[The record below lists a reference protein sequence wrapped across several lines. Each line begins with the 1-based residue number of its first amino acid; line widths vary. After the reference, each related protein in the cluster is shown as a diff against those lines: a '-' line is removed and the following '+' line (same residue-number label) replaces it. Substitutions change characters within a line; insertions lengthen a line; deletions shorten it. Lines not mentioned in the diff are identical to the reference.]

1 MWTRLKP
8 DHDVIMTLSEVREK
22 LPFKLISV
30 YVRGHQDDKRDYD
43 DLTRP
48 EQLNVLA
55 DHRASTALQ
64 DLCVAGQPTR
74 FYPLPACR
82 GYLRDTSGDILNREQ
97 RTLRTEFLGASFE
110 RTYRNATIGQIRS
123 MIPSAGLYT
132 DQPLLYSPTVSG
144 PSWSNS
150 VVARYPSAYARDD
163 AVLRLVLSTRS
174 ALKPKPYPTC
184 NVHLEDTHTVDTL
197 RCSIVDGIQS
207 WFTTGATNDPD
218 NTDPVVQIG
227 CFQVIKGCIPNE

>member
-97 RTLRTEFLGASFE
+97 RTLRTEFPGCELRA
-110 RTYRNATIGQIRS
+110 YLQKRNNW
-123 MIPSAGLYT
+123 T
-132 DQPLLYSPTVSG
+132 DQVYDSI
-144 PSWSNS
+144 SWP
-150 VVARYPSAYARDD
+150 VY
-163 AVLRLVLSTRS
+163 RS
-174 ALKPKPYPTC
+174 ATAL
-184 NVHLEDTHTVDTL
+184 L
-197 RCSIVDGIQS
+197 
-207 WFTTGATNDPD
+207 
-218 NTDPVVQIG
+218 TDSVWTFVVKLSSSSLPVGVR
-227 CFQVIKGCIPNE
+227 ER